1 MLSKLIDAIKSRRV
15 FGAASPI
22 DWQGVRVR
30 TKGMLHR
37 RVYAA
42 IYLAARSAPAGD
54 FVDIGPAQ
62 GGTTIALTLGRRDSG
77 LTGKV
82 YSIDRFAGS
91 AALVDRQNQAVNL
104 ETLKRNV
111 ADLGDPGRSV
121 ILVGRPEEVAAQV
134 DSDKLAGIVIDADG
148 AIDRD
153 FSLFFDR
160 LVSRAAVIIDDYED
174 LINKRA
180 TDGYLVWDDER
191 LSQHLQ
197 QKGEASL
204 LNYCPLGKHYTT
216 FRLVNFFIDHGFIA
230 VRRLVNNTLF
240 AEKRPEAP
248 SVNSDEVRAAM
259 LRIREEILAR
269 FYDER
274 RKRNKSSPTEFGA
287 ARFQ

>member
-1 MLSKLIDAIKSRRV
+1 MLSKLIDVIKSRRV
-15 FGAASPI
+15 FGAASPV
-22 DWQGVRVR
+22 DWQGVRAR

-77 LTGKV
+77 LAGKV

-91 AALVDRQNQAVNL
+91 AALVDRHAQAVNV

-111 ADLGDPGRSV
+111 ANLGDPSRSA
-121 ILVGRPEEVAAQV
+121 ILVGRPEQVAAQV
-134 DSDKLAGIVIDADG
+134 DSDGLAGIVIDADG

-153 FSLFFDR
+153 FSLFFDH
-160 LVSRAAVIIDDYED
+160 LVSGAAVIIDDYED
-174 LINKRA
+174 RINKRA
-180 TDGYLVWDDER
+180 IDGYLVWDDER
-191 LSQHLQ
+191 LSRHLQ

-204 LNYCPLGKHYTT
+204 LNYCPLGKDYTT
-216 FRLVNFFIDHGFIA
+216 FRLVNFFIERGFIV
-230 VRRLVNNTLF
+230 VRQLVNTTLF
-240 AEKRPEAP
+240 AEKRPDAP
-248 SVNSDEVRAAM
+248 SVDSDEVRAAM
-259 LRIREEILAR
+259 LRIREEILTR

-274 RKRNKSSPTEFGA
+274 RKRQDKSGSS
-287 ARFQ
+287 